1 MRKETTQKTYELNYL
16 VNKYFHR
23 QKKLALLCKNISLT
37 VSRWENLHY
46 IVQIMVFRD
55 DRKISSALSDVNCC
69 LHEYNAPRS

>member
-46 IVQIMVFRD
+46 IVQMIVFRD
-55 DRKISSALSDVNCC
+55 DRKIIQRYQTLIVVYMNIMH
-69 LHEYNAPRS
+69 LEF